1 MNEGK
6 ISTALSVQRG
16 SQQPLSVSPSPAGT
30 EGASLHSLKPSRG
43 GRCPRQRGWALG
55 TPGSS
60 PRLSLAP
67 QEMHSPSTASQRAQR
82 CARSLRGRLA
92 AARGLCLPLV
102 PPCPPWHQRTGW
114 ARASSGAGGRTPAS
128 PEGNVG
134 ITSVIISLF
143 FSLGKLREKEK
154 ERIRILHS

>member
-1 MNEGK
+1 MNQGK

-16 SQQPLSVSPSPAGT
+16 SQQPLSVSRSPAGT
-30 EGASLHSLKPSRG
+30 EGASLHRLKHSRG
-43 GRCPRQRGWALG
+43 GRCPPQRGWALG

-67 QEMHSPSTASQRAQR
+67 QEMHSPSTASQVLCPLPEGQ
-82 CARSLRGRLA
+82 LA

-102 PPCPPWHQRTGW
+102 PPSPPWHQRTGW

-134 ITSVIISLF
+134 ITSVIISFF